1 MLGSKDG
8 KNPGAH
14 WPAILAETDRLKDNV
29 KMKLRK
35 ASLYKPLVST
45 HAHMGTYATDTI
57 CTKKEGEIRDMHSS
71 GGGGVDKRKR
81 ERPLSGRTSKQH
93 GYILPGHMLD

>member
-14 WPAILAETDRLKDNV
+14 WPAILAETDWLKDNV

-35 ASLYKPLVST
+35 ASLCKPLVST

-57 CTKKEGEIRDMHSS
+57 CTKKEEEIRDTHSS
-71 GGGGVDKRKR
+71 AGWGKSRQKKRR
-81 ERPLSGRTSKQH
+81 EATVWKNL
-93 GYILPGHMLD
+93 